1 MNFIEF
7 VMAMG
12 EKNLAQ
18 LLQTKDWNMI
28 TMFAPKFQEL
38 LKYYYYVGGMPEA
51 VLSFSQRRDW
61 KEVRAIQKDIL
72 ITSCHPYPAVLRAS
86 SAPSRAYRR

>member
-28 TMFAPKFQEL
+28 TMFAPKF
-38 LKYYYYVGGMPEA
+38 
-51 VLSFSQRRDW
+51 
-61 KEVRAIQKDIL
+61 
-72 ITSCHPYPAVLRAS
+72 
-86 SAPSRAYRR
+86 